1 MNLDEIQEMW
11 QRDSVIDPDN
21 LHDESLRI
29 PQLHSKYY
37 TLYNTITLLRE
48 RSRDSYSR
56 VKLERY
62 NYYTG
67 KAPAEVYVEEPFP
80 YKVREKDAIQRHLEA
95 DEKLSAIDMKIRYYD
110 VMLKFW
116 KRLSKQSLTELSK
129 LKMLL
134 SGISSKQDLTNGRR
148 VFSGRS

>member
-1 MNLDEIQEMW
+1 MDLDKIQAMW
-11 QRDSVIDPDN
+11 EKDSKIDPDN
-21 LHDESLRI
+21 LHDESLKI

-48 RSRDSYSR
+48 RAREQYNKVR
-56 VKLERY
+56 LERY

-95 DEKLSAIDMKIRYYD
+95 DDKMNKVDMKIKYYD
-110 VMLKFW
+110 IMLKFLEEII
-116 KRLSKQSLTELSK
+116 RN
-129 LKMLL
+129 
-134 SGISSKQDLTNGRR
+134 I
-148 VFSGRS
+148 SGRTYQIKNAIEWNKFQAGYN